1 MVVANVRRKNER
13 KWTRLTWSLRE
24 SLVRIFS
31 KENEKEELKQRQK
44 MNKNI
49 SKTVQTGDSS
59 RSSDLANPILD
70 LTQPSDQ
77 SNLLSYLLKP
87 SNHILL
93 IDHP

>member
-1 MVVANVRRKNER
+1 MVVANIRRKNER

-49 SKTVQTGDSS
+49 SKTVQTGD
-59 RSSDLANPILD
+59 
-70 LTQPSDQ
+70 
-77 SNLLSYLLKP
+77 
-87 SNHILL
+87 
-93 IDHP
+93 

>member
-1 MVVANVRRKNER
+1 MLDESSSFLPTLITHCSPSTHSLFLTIPDQGAAVVVANIRRKNER

-49 SKTVQTGDSS
+49 SKTVQTG
-59 RSSDLANPILD
+59 A
-70 LTQPSDQ
+70 
-77 SNLLSYLLKP
+77 
-87 SNHILL
+87 
-93 IDHP
+93 